1 MAYFIH
7 STLWTQRS
15 TSLPPSTST
24 LTLSICS
31 STFFRSSERLEIN
44 IGNWF
49 KLNVLVFLVMGGALR
64 LHKNVSQVLHCSKE
78 GPYRDLFGVL
88 GPYWVPISFWNSGII
103 EKGISTCIIY
113 FCFNAEMA
121 DLSHCPSVPIYQESR
136 VVHIM
141 VHAPNFLF
149 SYIGINY

>member
-1 MAYFIH
+1 MG
-7 STLWTQRS
+7 TLWTQRS

-64 LHKNVSQVLHCSKE
+64 LHKNISQVLHCSKK
-78 GPYRDLFGVL
+78 GPFYKDRVPKKGPFWRFGSPIGSLFLEQLYYRRRYLYVL
-88 GPYWVPISFWNSGII
+88 YIS
-103 EKGISTCIIY
+103 
-113 FCFNAEMA
+113 ALM
-121 DLSHCPSVPIYQESR
+121 
-136 VVHIM
+136 
-141 VHAPNFLF
+141 
-149 SYIGINY
+149 